1 MTGRDRMVIVVLGAL
16 AALAAVFIL
25 LVSPEKHRAAQV
37 SAQAETAR
45 SELSSA
51 ATKLAE
57 AQQDEKRYAE
67 AYASI
72 VSLGQAVP
80 AEREVSSLVYE
91 LDHASTND
99 KVNFESIAAGGGGST
114 TSSTPATAA
123 ASAAAGGFE
132 QLPFT
137 FTFQGTYEELYKLM
151 GRLQGFTVSNPD
163 GSVKVNGRLLS
174 IQGVSLDSGASTAAS
189 GSGGG
194 ELKATVTATAYVLP
208 AGQTLT
214 SGASGA
220 APSGATQASSTG
232 SSTGSAATTP
242 AIVRPLP

>member
-1 MTGRDRMVIVVLGAL
+1 MTGRDRIVLMVLGLFAVL
-16 AALAAVFIL
+16 AVAFMLV
-25 LVSPEKHRAAQV
+25 VSPERKKAAQV
-37 SAQAETAR
+37 DEKVQAAR
-45 SELSSA
+45 SELGA
-51 ATKLAE
+51 ARTKLAE
-57 AQQDEKRYAE
+57 AQQDQKRYSE

-99 KVNFESIAAGGGGST
+99 KVSFESIAAGGSGGS
-114 TSSTPATAA
+114 TSSTPTAATA
-123 ASAAAGGFE
+123 GFE

-137 FTFQGTYEELYKLM
+137 FSFAGTYEELYKLM

-174 IQGVSLDSGASTAAS
+174 IQGVTLQSSASA
-189 GSGGG
+189 GSTSGG

-208 AGQTLT
+208 AGQTL
-214 SGASGA
+214 SGGA
-220 APSGATQASSTG
+220 APSGPTQASG
-232 SSTGSAATTP
+232 AAGSTGSAATP

>member
-1 MTGRDRMVIVVLGAL
+1 MVIVVLGAL
-16 AALAAVFIL
+16 AVLAAVFML
-25 LVSPEKHRAAQV
+25 LVSPEKHKAAQV
-37 SAQAETAR
+37 STQAETAR

-51 ATKLAE
+51 RTKLAE
-57 AQQDEKRYAE
+57 AQQDEKGYAE

-80 AEREVSSLVYE
+80 AEQEVSSLVYE

-99 KVNFESIAAGGGGST
+99 KVNFESIAASAGGST
-114 TSSTPATAA
+114 ASSTPATTAA
-123 ASAAAGGFE
+123 ASAVGGFE

-137 FTFQGTYEELYKLM
+137 FTFQGTYKELYNLM
-151 GRLQGFTVSNPD
+151 GRLQGFTVSDPS

-174 IQGVSLDSGASTAAS
+174 IQGVSLDSGAPTGA
-189 GSGGG
+189 GGG
-194 ELKATVTATAYVLP
+194 GGLKATVTATAYVLP

-214 SGASGA
+214 SGASSA
-220 APSGATQASSTG
+220 APSGATQASSTA
-232 SSTGSAATTP
+232 SSTGSPATP